1 MYNLCYQL
9 PIYLVLRFIVSKSLS
24 REIANPCGSSLYLA
38 IMFKQSPLHQHTN
51 NTKYVLTHS
60 STNSFNHISRCLLN
74 SYYFFAPGML

>member
-9 PIYLVLRFIVSKSLS
+9 PIYLILRFIVSKVAFQ
-24 REIANPCGSSLYLA
+24 RGSPTHVEVSLYLA

-60 STNSFNHISRCLLN
+60 STIHLIIFQDV
-74 SYYFFAPGML
+74 Y